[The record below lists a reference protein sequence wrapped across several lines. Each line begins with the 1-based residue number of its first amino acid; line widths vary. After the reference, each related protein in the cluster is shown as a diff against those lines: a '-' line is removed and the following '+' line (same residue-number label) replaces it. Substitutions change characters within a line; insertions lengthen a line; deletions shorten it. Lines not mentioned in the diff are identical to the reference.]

1 MRRSVLFVHQHGKF
15 LLVYLALCLVLG
27 TIMAHPAGA
36 LVDAGIVEGVR
47 KDIRDLNLLDRPSA
61 RSGDQGKPASS
72 PPARPAA
79 SSQTQPASATPNASS
94 TSTKR
99 ENAGSISD
107 VTPLPVVDTSPMP
120 YPSLTVTSFRPAKAA
135 SAVSASSPMAKNA
148 FASAAIEA
156 SPQGWYVAGVAWYWW
171 LLSLL
176 AVGLGVRRYV
186 RWQKLVSLGGSGE

>member
-1 MRRSVLFVHQHGKF
+1 VRRSVLFVHQHGKF

-47 KDIRDLNLLDRPSA
+47 KDVRELNLLNRQST
-61 RSGDQGKPASS
+61 RSGGQDKPTGS
-72 PPARPAA
+72 PPARSAA
-79 SSQTQPASATPNASS
+79 SSQTQSASATPNASS

-99 ENAGSISD
+99 ENTGSING
-107 VTPLPVVDTSPMP
+107 VTPLPVVDTSPMS
-120 YPSLTVTSFRPAKAA
+120 YPSLTVAAFRPAKAA
-135 SAVSASSPMAKNA
+135 SAVSASSPMAKNT
-148 FASAAIEA
+148 FASVAIEA

-176 AVGLGVRRYV
+176 AVGLGIRRYV
-186 RWQKLVSLGGSGE
+186 RWQKAVSLGGSGE